1 MSARRHALNDHA
13 PPTQGK
19 NTTPQRHLPIFRRHY
34 RSLFHVD
41 PAESPDYYRLYL
53 AWLRSCGVEPKTG
66 KMTNKG
72 LAVLKSLLDQ
82 ENVKRGSR

>member
-1 MSARRHALNDHA
+1 MLHR
-13 PPTQGK
+13 PKGK
-19 NTTPQRHLPIFRRHY
+19 TSRLKGDLPIFRRHY

-53 AWLRSCGVEPKTG
+53 AWLRFCGVEPKTG

-72 LAVLKSLLDQ
+72 LAVLKSFLDQ
-82 ENVKRGSR
+82 ETVKRGSRRRTGH